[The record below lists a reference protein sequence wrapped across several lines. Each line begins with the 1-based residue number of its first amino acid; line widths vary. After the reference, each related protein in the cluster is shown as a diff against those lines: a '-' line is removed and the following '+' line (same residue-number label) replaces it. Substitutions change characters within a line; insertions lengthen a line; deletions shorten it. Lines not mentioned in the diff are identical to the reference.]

1 MKNILIVIFSFLMLS
16 SCSKKSDDCAATD
29 PKEPAFNIRIMDAE
43 GNSLIGEDKIYKPS
57 EIKLS
62 RGSQTIFLIFE
73 DANDGETYIRLYYPE
88 MESEKDYQLK
98 LNEQEIDI
106 LNLKLK
112 NIEGECFDFL
122 SVEAFYVNG
131 IEIQL
136 DNDSYSYI
144 IQK

>member
-1 MKNILIVIFSFLMLS
+1 MKNIYLLFSFFLLLIA
-16 SCSKKSDDCAATD
+16 CDTNNDCAATD
-29 PKEPAFNIRIMDAE
+29 PREPAFSIRILDNE

-57 EIKLS
+57 EIALT
-62 RGSQTIFLIFE
+62 RGSQIINLIFNE
-73 DANDGETYIRLYYPE
+73 YNEENYITLYYPE

-98 LNEQEIDI
+98 LNDQEIDI

-131 IEIQL
+131 IEIQF